1 MRVVADI
8 PHEACK
14 ITVYAWNSRYII
26 KLERG
31 LLEQTYKIDEF
42 ELRGIEDIKK
52 LLDETFMKQVL
63 ERFVEMRSDFQAA
76 LDRI

>member
-1 MRVVADI
+1 MRVIADI

-26 KLERG
+26 KLEKG

-42 ELRGIEDIKK
+42 ELSGIEDIKK
-52 LLDETFMKQVL
+52 LLDETFMQQVL
-63 ERFVEMRSDFQAA
+63 ARFVAMRTDFQAA

>member
-1 MRVVADI
+1 MRVIADI

-14 ITVYAWNSRYII
+14 ITVFAWNSKYII
-26 KLERG
+26 KLEKG
-31 LLEQTYKIDEF
+31 LLEQTYKIDEY

-52 LLDETFMKQVL
+52 LLDETFVQKVL
-63 ERFVEMRSDFQAA
+63 ERFNDMRSDFGEA

>member
-1 MRVVADI
+1 MRVIADI

-26 KLERG
+26 KLEKG

-42 ELRGIEDIKK
+42 ELSGIEDIKK
-52 LLDETFMKQVL
+52 LLDETFMQQVL
-63 ERFVEMRSDFQAA
+63 ARFVAMRTDFQAA
-76 LDRI
+76 LYRI